1 MSEKNEIRAFKS
13 EEYWTLGANF
23 EKDGKEFKANL
34 IKVDGKKANL
44 KTQEDV
50 DAIIARCSKDFIV
63 SSIEKKYVKK
73 KHVCLLSLLHYSR
86 KLVQNWALVRKND
99 ADCTEIV

>member
-1 MSEKNEIRAFKS
+1 MKFVHLKS

-63 SSIEKKYVKK
+63 SSIEKKIRKK
-73 KHVCLLSLLHYSR
+73 EARMPFITSTLQQEAST
-86 KLVQNWALVRKND
+86 KLGIWCEKND